1 MSSLFRL
8 SIHTLIVWT
17 LVVTTLSLALVP
29 PDARAAFLSSETMA
43 DLERLGPDRETSL
56 KKIQTVLESKLVVQR
71 LADFGLTEAE
81 IRSRL
86 SQLSD
91 HQLHQVATRL
101 DALQPGGDALGAVVV
116 LLVIA
121 ILVVI
126 LLQLTGHRVIIS
138 K

>member
-1 MSSLFRL
+1 MSSLLRAR
-8 SIHTLIVWT
+8 IQTLIIWT
-17 LVVTTLSLALVP
+17 LVVTTFSLALLP
-29 PDARAAFLSSETMA
+29 QETRAAFLSSEAMA
-43 DLERLGPDRETSL
+43 DLDRHGPDREASL
-56 KKIQTVLESKLVVQR
+56 RKIQTVLESKLVVQR

-81 IRSRL
+81 TQSRL

-91 HQLHQVATRL
+91 QQIHQVATQL
-101 DALQPGGDALGAVVV
+101 DALQPGGDGLGLIVV

-126 LLQLTGHRVIIS
+126 LLQLTGHRVIIT

>member
-1 MSSLFRL
+1 MSSPSR
-8 SIHTLIVWT
+8 IRIQTLIIWT
-17 LVVTTLSLALVP
+17 LVVTTLGLAFIP
-29 PDARAAFLSSETMA
+29 PDARAAFLSSEAMG
-43 DLERLGPDRETSL
+43 DIERLGPDRETSL

-91 HQLHQVATRL
+91 QQLHQVATRL
-101 DALQPGGDALGAVVV
+101 DALQPGGDALGVIVV

-126 LLQLTGHRVIIS
+126 LLQLSGHRVIIT

>member
-1 MSSLFRL
+1 MSSRFCLPIQPL
-8 SIHTLIVWT
+8 IIWTLIVAT
-17 LVVTTLSLALVP
+17 FSLALFP
-29 PDARAAFLSSETMA
+29 PDARAAFLSSEAMA
-43 DLERLGPDRETSL
+43 DLERLGPDREASL

-91 HQLHQVATRL
+91 QQLHEVATRL
-101 DALQPGGDALGAVVV
+101 EALQPGGDALGAVVV

-121 ILVVI
+121 ILLVI
-126 LLQLTGHRVIIS
+126 LLQLTGHRVIIT